1 MLDFTPALSRAYAK
15 VLTAET
21 ITQSQ
26 MQEAEER
33 VLCDMDGFT
42 DWLAGKCMNA
52 GPVLLGFVPVRNE
65 RTTAYCDRFS
75 DRMNGMSVAELLCV
89 ALTKPQWAGE
99 AMLHLQSQ
107 YLADNAKRIHSIA
120 GDL

>member
-1 MLDFTPALSRAYAK
+1 MIDFTPALSRQYDA
-15 VLTAET
+15 LLERET

-42 DWLAGKCMNA
+42 DWLGGACMNRT
-52 GPVLLGFVPVRNE
+52 VTLGLVPLNRPT
-65 RTTAYCDRFS
+65 RDGDQFFDRLS
-75 DRMNGMSVAELLCV
+75 SLPVAELLCV
-89 ALTKPQWAGE
+89 ALTKPQWSSD
-99 AMLHLQSQ
+99 AMVELRSR
-107 YLADNAKRIHSIA
+107 YVAASAARIHSIA

>member
-1 MLDFTPALSRAYAK
+1 MIDFTPALSRQYDA
-15 VLTAET
+15 LLERET

-42 DWLAGKCMNA
+42 DWLGGACMNEP
-52 GPVLLGFVPVRNE
+52 PVHLGFVPSSRATSQADAF
-65 RTTAYCDRFS
+65 RDRLES
-75 DRMNGMSVAELLCV
+75 TSVAELLCV
-89 ALTKPQWAGE
+89 ALTKPQWSSD
-99 AMLHLQSQ
+99 AMVELRSR
-107 YLADNAKRIHSIA
+107 YVAASAARIHSIA